1 MFPSASTTD
10 VAMTWCESNKT
21 RITIEVYKKW
31 ALELYKKWA
40 LEVYKKGALELS
52 LYLLRINQHAEG
64 AVGVDDMA
72 K

>member
-1 MFPSASTTD
+1 M
-10 VAMTWCESNKT
+10 
-21 RITIEVYKKW
+21 YKKS
-31 ALELYKKWA
+31 A

-52 LYLLRINQHAEG
+52 LYLLRINQDVEG